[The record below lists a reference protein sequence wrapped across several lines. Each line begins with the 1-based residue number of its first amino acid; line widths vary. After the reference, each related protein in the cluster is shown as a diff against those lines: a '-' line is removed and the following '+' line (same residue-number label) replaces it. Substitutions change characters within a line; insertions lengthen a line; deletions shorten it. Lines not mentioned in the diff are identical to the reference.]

1 MSESDSMSG
10 KGRAEVERP
19 LALFVYGTLAPG
31 EVNAHV
37 LSALDGSWTRAKVG
51 GVLCDVGW
59 GAAHGFPGMRLL
71 RCASSS
77 DDAPSNFVS
86 GLLFESEGL
95 RELWPELDDFEGADY
110 CCELTQAI
118 FEDGTTKPC
127 VVYAVDVV
135 E

>member
-1 MSESDSMSG
+1 MNG
-10 KGRAEVERP
+10 TGRAEVERP

-37 LSALDGSWTRAKVG
+37 LGALDGSWTRAKVR
-51 GVLCDVGW
+51 GVLCDAGW
-59 GAAHGFPGMRLL
+59 GAAHGFPGLRLF
-71 RCASSS
+71 RCAASST
-77 DDAPSNFVS
+77 DAPSDFVS

-95 RELWPELDDFEGADY
+95 SEMWPELDEFEGADY
-110 CCELTQAI
+110 RCELTQAV
-118 FEDGTTKPC
+118 FEDGRTKSC

>member
-1 MSESDSMSG
+1 MSG
-10 KGRAEVERP
+10 KGRVGVERP

-37 LSALDGSWTRAKVG
+37 LGALDGSWTRAKVR
-51 GVLCDVGW
+51 GVLCDAGW
-59 GAAHGFPGMRLL
+59 GAAHGFPGLRLFG
-71 RCASSS
+71 CTANST
-77 DDAPSNFVS
+77 DAPSDFVP

-95 RELWPELDDFEGADY
+95 RDMWSELDEFEGADY
-110 CCELTQAI
+110 CCELTRAI

-127 VVYAVDVV
+127 VVYALDVV

>member
-1 MSESDSMSG
+1 MSRT
-10 KGRAEVERP
+10 GRAEVERP

-37 LSALDGSWTRAKVG
+37 LGALDGSWARAKVR
-51 GVLCDVGW
+51 GVLCDAGW
-59 GAAHGFPGMRLL
+59 GAAHGFPGLRLF
-71 RCASSS
+71 RCVASSPDEPS
-77 DDAPSNFVS
+77 DFVL

-95 RELWPELDDFEGADY
+95 SEMWSELDEFEGADY
-110 CCELTQAI
+110 RCELTQAI
-118 FEDGTTKPC
+118 FEDGTTKSC

>member
-1 MSESDSMSG
+1 M
-10 KGRAEVERP
+10 GRARAERP

-37 LSALDGSWTRAKVG
+37 LGALDGSWTKAKVG
-51 GVLCDVGW
+51 GVLCDAGW
-59 GAAHGFPGMRLL
+59 GAAHGFPGLRLF
-71 RCASSS
+71 RCDTRST
-77 DDAPSNFVS
+77 DAPSDFVS

-95 RELWPELDDFEGADY
+95 RDMWPELDEFEGADY
-110 CCELTQAI
+110 RCELTQAI
-118 FEDGTTKPC
+118 FEDGRTKPC